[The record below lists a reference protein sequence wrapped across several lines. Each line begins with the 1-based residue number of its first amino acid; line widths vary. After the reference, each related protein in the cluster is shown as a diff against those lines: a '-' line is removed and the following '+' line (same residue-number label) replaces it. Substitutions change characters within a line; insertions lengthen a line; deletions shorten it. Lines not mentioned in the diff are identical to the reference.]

1 MTYLIIRETEYIN
14 IENSFH
20 VIDQTTDIDIAD
32 DKLRGYILINTNPK
46 ESYTILKHENPLVLT
61 EEMRVA

>member
-1 MTYLIIRETEYIN
+1 MKLCQGPNCHTY
-14 IENSFH
+14 
-20 VIDQTTDIDIAD
+20 VTTDIDIAD

-46 ESYTILKHENPLVLT
+46 ESYTILKHEKSLVLT